1 MLSADHWLEMFRL
14 LQLPKGTTI
23 EKLKFGDLL
32 LVGHSITANVDQLKA
47 LNARAQVMRVVM
59 QFITHELNQMYE
71 YVSSKM

>member
-32 LVGHSITANVDQLKA
+32 LVGHNITANVDQLKA
-47 LNARAQVMRVVM
+47 LNARAQVMRV
-59 QFITHELNQMYE
+59 FIKFNA
-71 YVSSKM
+71 